1 MRVGATIFV
10 QNYRDWDRY
19 EAEER
24 GETVPNQPTTSDRS
38 IFLEE
43 IDVAR
48 VADATG
54 FDSVWTV
61 EHHFTP
67 YTMVTNP
74 LQFLTYLAGI
84 TKRVDLGTMVVV
96 LPWHNPVRV
105 AEDVN
110 MLDALLGPE
119 RNIICGVG
127 RGLGRREY
135 HGLSV
140 DQAEA
145 RERFDESLQI
155 LRQLLATGRC
165 SFDGKYFQL
174 KNVRLR
180 PQPEGDL
187 SANLYCAGGTAET
200 VQIIAKHD
208 VRPLIIPTTSLENAL
223 LNARSYM
230 QLRGQAGYAPS
241 DTKLALWTYCAETE
255 SEAHAGAEQYMVEYA
270 DSALRHYEL
279 LRGHLGGI
287 RGYESYGAMTEAL
300 HKDVNIFRRAFVR
313 EHPWGTPD
321 QVIAKTKRLAE
332 AFGTSEIM
340 FIFKY
345 GGMPMKAA
353 EKSMHLFAREVMPAL
368 KELHPQ
374 PMLAEAA

>member
-10 QNYRDWDRY
+10 QNYQDWDRY

-24 GETVPNQPTTSDRS
+24 GEKTPARPTTSDRS
-38 IFLEE
+38 IFLDEVN
-43 IDVAR
+43 IAR
-48 VADATG
+48 IADETG

-84 TKRVDLGTMVVV
+84 TKRVDLGAMVVV

-110 MLDALLGPE
+110 MLDALLGSG
-119 RNIICGVG
+119 RDIICGVG

-135 HGLSV
+135 QGLSI

-155 LRQLLATGRC
+155 LRQLLATGHC
-165 SFDGKYFQL
+165 SFEGKYFQL
-174 KNVRLR
+174 KDVRLR
-180 PQPEGDL
+180 PQPDSDL

-200 VQIIAKHD
+200 VQIIAKHN

-223 LNARSYM
+223 QSAQSYM
-230 QLRGQAGYAPS
+230 QLRRQAGHAPS
-241 DTKLALWTYCAETE
+241 DTKLSLWTYCAETE
-255 SEAHAGAEQYMVEYA
+255 SEARAGAERYMVEYA

-279 LRGHLGGI
+279 LNGHLKGI
-287 RGYESYGAMTEAL
+287 HGYESYGALTDAL
-300 HKDVNIFRRAFVR
+300 RQDADIFRRGFFR
-313 EHPWGTPD
+313 EHPWGTPE
-321 QVIAKTKRLAE
+321 QIITKTKRLAE
-332 AFGTSEIM
+332 AFGASEIM

-345 GGMPMKAA
+345 GGMPMKVA
-353 EKSMHLFAREVMPAL
+353 EKSMQLFAREVIPAL

-374 PMLAEAA
+374 PMQLAAA

>member
-10 QNYRDWDRY
+10 QNYQDWNRY

-24 GETVPNQPTTSDRS
+24 GEKTSVRPETSDRS

-43 IDVAR
+43 INIAR
-48 VADATG
+48 IADETG

-110 MLDALLGPE
+110 MLDALLGPD
-119 RNIICGVG
+119 RDIICGVG

-135 HGLSV
+135 HGMGI
-140 DQAEA
+140 DQADA
-145 RERFDESLQI
+145 RDLFDESLQI
-155 LRQLLATGRC
+155 LQSLLATGQC
-165 SFDGKYFQL
+165 SFDGKHYQL
-174 KNVRLR
+174 KDVRLR
-180 PQPEGDL
+180 PQPDGDL

-200 VQIIAKHD
+200 VQIIAKHN
-208 VRPLIIPTTSLENAL
+208 VRPLIIPTTSLDHAL

-230 QLRGQAGYAPS
+230 QLRSQAGYAPS

-255 SEAHAGAEQYMVEYA
+255 SEARAGAEQYMVEYA

-287 RGYESYGAMTEAL
+287 HGYESYGAMTDAL
-300 HKDVNIFRRAFVR
+300 RKDVDIFRRAFVK
-313 EHPWGTPD
+313 EHPWGAPD
-321 QVIAKTKRLAE
+321 QIIAKVKQLAE

-340 FIFKY
+340 FIFRY

-353 EKSMHLFAREVMPAL
+353 EKSMQLFAREVLPAL
-368 KELHPQ
+368 KALQ
-374 PMLAEAA
+374 PEPMHAEAA

>member
-10 QNYRDWDRY
+10 QNYKDWDRY

-24 GETVPNQPTTSDRS
+24 GEKVPARPDTSDRS
-38 IFLEE
+38 IFLAE
-43 IDVAR
+43 IDLAR
-48 VADATG
+48 LADETG

-110 MLDALLGPE
+110 MLDALLGPN
-119 RNIICGVG
+119 RDIICGVG

-135 HGLSV
+135 HGMGV
-140 DQAEA
+140 EQADA
-145 RERFDESLQI
+145 RDLFDESLQI
-155 LRQLLATGRC
+155 LRQLLASGRC
-165 SFDGKYFQL
+165 SFEGKHYQL
-174 KNVRLR
+174 KDVRLR

-200 VQIIAKHD
+200 VQIIAKHN
-208 VRPLIIPTTSLENAL
+208 VRPLIIPTTSLDTAL

-230 QLRGQAGYAPS
+230 QLRCQAGHAPS

-255 SEAHAGAEQYMVEYA
+255 SEARAGAEQYMVEYA

-287 RGYESYGAMTEAL
+287 HGYESYGAMTEAL
-300 HKDVNIFRRAFVR
+300 RKDVDIFRRAFVK

-321 QVIAKTKRLAE
+321 QVIARAKRLAE

-340 FIFKY
+340 FIFRY

-353 EKSMHLFAREVMPAL
+353 EKSMQLFAREVMPAL
-368 KELHPQ
+368 KALSPQ

>member
-24 GETVPNQPTTSDRS
+24 GEKVPSWPVISDRS

-43 IDVAR
+43 INIAR
-48 VADATG
+48 IADDTG

-74 LQFLTYLAGI
+74 LQFLTYIAGI

-110 MLDALLGPE
+110 MLATLLGPE

-135 HGLSV
+135 RGLCV
-140 DQAEA
+140 DQSEA

-155 LRQLLATGRC
+155 LSELLATGHC
-165 SFDGKYFQL
+165 SFEGKHFQL
-174 KNVRLR
+174 KDVRLR

-187 SANLYCAGGTAET
+187 SAQLYCAGGTAET
-200 VQIIAKHD
+200 VQIIAKHA
-208 VRPLIIPTTSLENAL
+208 VRPLVIPTTSLDNAL
-223 LNARSYM
+223 QNMRGYM
-230 QLRGQAGYAPS
+230 RLRCQAGYAPS

-255 SEAHAGAEQYMVEYA
+255 SEARRGAEQYMVEYA

-279 LRGHLGGI
+279 LSTHLKSLH
-287 RGYESYGAMTEAL
+287 GYESYGALSDAL
-300 HKDVNIFRRAFVR
+300 RRDADLFRRAFYK

-321 QVIAKTKRLAE
+321 QVIAKAKFLAE

-345 GGMPMKAA
+345 GGMPMDVA
-353 EKSMHLFAREVMPAL
+353 EKSMRLFAREVMPAL
-368 KELHPQ
+368 KELAPAPMQ
-374 PMLAEAA
+374 PASA

>member
-10 QNYRDWDRY
+10 QNYPDWNRY

-24 GETVPNQPTTSDRS
+24 GEQTPTRPQTSDRS

-43 IDVAR
+43 IDIAR
-48 VADATG
+48 IADATG

-110 MLDALLGPE
+110 MLDALLGPGRE
-119 RNIICGVG
+119 IICGVG

-135 HGLSV
+135 NGMGI
-140 DQAEA
+140 DQADA
-145 RERFDESLQI
+145 RDLFDESLQI
-155 LRQLLATGRC
+155 LRQLLATGQC
-165 SFDGKYFQL
+165 SFEGKHYQI
-174 KNVRLR
+174 KDVHLR

-187 SANLYCAGGTAET
+187 SRNLYCAGGTAET

-223 LNARSYM
+223 MNARSYM
-230 QLRGQAGYAPS
+230 QLRSKAGFAPS

-255 SEAHAGAEQYMVEYA
+255 NEARAGAEQYMVEYA

-287 RGYESYGAMTEAL
+287 RGYEAYGAMTDAL
-300 HKDVNIFRRAFVR
+300 NKDVEIFRKAFVR

-321 QVIAKTKRLAE
+321 QVIAKVKHLANL
-332 AFGTSEIM
+332 FGTSEIM
-340 FIFKY
+340 FIFRY

-353 EKSMHLFAREVMPAL
+353 EKSMKLFAREVLPAL
-368 KELHPQ
+368 KELHPR

>member
-10 QNYRDWDRY
+10 QNYQDWNRY

-24 GETVPNQPTTSDRS
+24 GEKTSVRPETSDRS

-43 IDVAR
+43 INIAR
-48 VADATG
+48 IADETG

-110 MLDALLGPE
+110 MLDALLGPD
-119 RNIICGVG
+119 RDIICGVG

-135 HGLSV
+135 HGMGI
-140 DQAEA
+140 DQADA
-145 RERFDESLQI
+145 RDLFDESLQI
-155 LRQLLATGRC
+155 LQTLLATGEC
-165 SFDGKYFQL
+165 SFDGKHYQL
-174 KNVRLR
+174 KDVRLR
-180 PQPEGDL
+180 PQPDGDL

-200 VQIIAKHD
+200 VQIIAKHN
-208 VRPLIIPTTSLENAL
+208 VRPLIIPTTSLDHAL
-223 LNARSYM
+223 LNAHSYM
-230 QLRGQAGYAPS
+230 QLRSQAGYAPS

-255 SEAHAGAEQYMVEYA
+255 SEARAGAEQYMVEYA

-279 LRGHLGGI
+279 LRCHLGGI
-287 RGYESYGAMTEAL
+287 HGYESYGAMTDAL
-300 HKDVNIFRRAFVR
+300 RKDVDIFRRAFVK
-313 EHPWGTPD
+313 EHPWGAPD
-321 QVIAKTKRLAE
+321 QIIAKVKQLAE

-340 FIFKY
+340 FIFRY

-353 EKSMHLFAREVMPAL
+353 EKSMRLFAREVLPAS
-368 KELHPQ
+368 KALHPG
-374 PMLAEAA
+374 PMHAEAA